1 MYLTQPCFCFRDRS
15 RMPVCPLAPGTPF
28 ALQAQKRDFDV
39 PGSSSSYGYRIEI
52 LQTPSTFMSAGS
64 SADELGGPALQID
77 GWGSG
82 CHNSRCCEE
91 LETTHELQSR
101 ALQIG
106 PTPMTSSEMM
116 TASSTGVSLI
126 LVGRSAKQLHSSVI
140 AGSCTL
146 SDTHQG
152 P

>member
-1 MYLTQPCFCFRDRS
+1 MYLTQPRFCFRDRS

-28 ALQAQKRDFDV
+28 ALQAQKRELVFLDPAVRRDPADAFHV
-39 PGSSSSYGYRIEI
+39 HLCRLECRRAGRPGV
-52 LQTPSTFMSAGS
+52 AG
-64 SADELGGPALQID
+64 D
-77 GWGSG
+77 GWCSG
-82 CHNSRCCEE
+82 CHNSRCCEK

-116 TASSTGVSLI
+116 TASSTGASLI

-146 SDTHQG
+146 SVAHQQRA
-152 P
+152 